1 MCPHKCL
8 RLCSLGRGEE
18 GEGGREGGEGEGGRG
33 RREEGERGRREE
45 GGRGRREEGE
55 RRGGDGERG
64 GKGNKHTQRET
75 GEIKQACCWLHSLVM
90 SIDSQKTTVEQ

>member
-18 GEGGREGGEGEGGRG
+18 GEGGREGGEGEGG
-33 RREEGERGRREE
+33 RGRREE

-75 GEIKQACCWLHSLVM
+75 GEIKQACWLHSLAM

>member
-1 MCPHKCL
+1 MPEIVQ
-8 RLCSLGRGEE
+8 S
-18 GEGGREGGEGEGGRG
+18 GEGGGRGGGKGRG
-33 RREEGERGRREE
+33 RRGGGKGEERGGERGRREE